1 MNDDDKDFD
10 KNVTKI
16 MVGGALVAGTL
27 IFAVGYDTGY
37 QSGAKRV
44 PEPTIIHGNLTIINN
59 NSNNHSSSQP
69 TALDK

>member
-1 MNDDDKDFD
+1 MLDDDKDFD

-44 PEPTIIHGNLTIINN
+44 PEPTIIHGNVTINN
-59 NSNNHSSSQP
+59 SINLNSDDAGSVS
-69 TALDK
+69 K